1 MNNETL
7 FTINL
12 EDKATSKI
20 NTIGNELS
28 KLQTD
33 FNKMCNL
40 QPFVMVGNLFAQ
52 ISDKLSFIGQNS
64 LFAVN
69 SASSSSQR
77 RLSRNCERTV
87 VSGRMF
93 G

>member
-28 KLQTD
+28 KLQ
-33 FNKMCNL
+33 
-40 QPFVMVGNLFAQ
+40 
-52 ISDKLSFIGQNS
+52 
-64 LFAVN
+64 
-69 SASSSSQR
+69 
-77 RLSRNCERTV
+77 
-87 VSGRMF
+87 
-93 G
+93 